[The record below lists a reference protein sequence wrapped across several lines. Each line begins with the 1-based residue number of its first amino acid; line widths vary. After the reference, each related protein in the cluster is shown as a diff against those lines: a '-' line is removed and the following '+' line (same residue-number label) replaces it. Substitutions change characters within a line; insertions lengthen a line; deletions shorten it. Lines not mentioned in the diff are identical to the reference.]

1 LVIRFVIARLR
12 GTRHFFSPM
21 KLSLPVALS
30 FTLALPALAENWP
43 QWRGPN
49 LDGTSPEKNLP
60 VTWSAEKGVK
70 WKTPMP
76 GFSGATPIVWG
87 DSIFVSSP
95 DENKN
100 LLLLCLNKKDGAIR
114 WKQQLGEGDINK
126 GRGNMASPSPVTD
139 GKTVWVLYGTGD
151 LAALDFQGQVRWKRN
166 LGADYGRFS
175 INWIY
180 GSSPLLFDGRLYVQV
195 LQRSPAPPDY
205 PGIAGTA
212 GERESYLLA
221 LDPQTGKTLW
231 KQARPSDAQLESL
244 ESYATPVPH
253 RSGGRTQLLIA
264 GGDFLSGHD
273 PATGRELWRG
283 FGINPQRGEWM
294 RLVPSPVSAGDLA
307 IVCGPKKQ
315 AMIAFRT
322 DLTGDIT
329 EKGVAWKFDEMK
341 TPDVCTPVYW
351 NGKLFA
357 LDGDSHTLTCFEAK
371 SGQKLWQGEVPERG
385 TVIRASP
392 TLADGRLYIVNEKGT
407 THVIDATAN
416 EFKLLA
422 TNALPDES
430 NARGTIAV
438 SDGLLFLRGTQY
450 LYCIGK

>member
-1 LVIRFVIARLR
+1 MISPLRL
-12 GTRHFFSPM
+12 SI
-21 KLSLPVALS
+21 VA
-30 FTLALPALAENWP
+30 TLAFTFTAHGENWP

-60 VTWSAEKGVK
+60 VEWSPEKGVK

-76 GFSGATPIVWG
+76 GFSGATPAIWG
-87 DSIFVSSP
+87 DSIFATSP
-95 DENKN
+95 DANKN
-100 LLLLCLNKKDGAIR
+100 LVLICVNKKDGAIR
-114 WKQQLGEGDINK
+114 WQRQIGEGGDINK

-139 GKTVWVLYGTGD
+139 GKLVWAIFGTGD
-151 LAALDFQGQVRWKRN
+151 LAAVDFQGKIVWQRN
-166 LGADYGRFS
+166 LGSDYGRFA

-205 PGIAGTA
+205 PGLAGAA
-212 GERESYLLA
+212 GDRESYLLA
-221 LDPQTGKTLW
+221 LDPATGKTIW
-231 KQARPSDAQLESL
+231 KQPRPSDAQLESL

-253 RSGGRTQLLIA
+253 TSGGKTQILIA

-273 PATGRELWRG
+273 PATGKELWRG
-283 FGINPQRGEWM
+283 YGINPQRGEWM

-315 AMIAFRT
+315 AMLAFRT
-322 DLTGDIT
+322 DGTGDVSET
-329 EKGVAWKFDEMK
+329 GVAWRFDEKK

-351 NGKLFA
+351 GGKLFA
-357 LDGDSHTLTCFEAK
+357 LDGDSHTLTCFNPKTGE
-371 SGQKLWQGEVPERG
+371 KLWQGEVPERS

-392 TLADGRLYIVNEKGT
+392 TLADGKLYIVNEKGT
-407 THVIDATAN
+407 AYVVDAAAS

-422 TNALPDES
+422 TNVLPDE
-430 NARGTIAV
+430 NVRGSIAI
-438 SDGLLFLRGTQY
+438 SDGQLFVRGTQF